1 MKQFYHYCA
10 DGQDSRNFI
19 ISRKDFIAAMN
30 IIALCAANS
39 GVIVV
44 AFSLED
50 SHPHILIYG
59 TAEECTEFKEMFE
72 TIYRHF
78 AVRSR
83 LGKGD
88 YRLYGELY
96 PIGDDFSYLKNVA
109 VYTIIQPTK
118 DGKRVMPYDYPWGTG
133 SLYFRDRRF
142 PPIWRFDDSGNIC
155 PVVSFGSLNK
165 QQQRE
170 MVHSR
175 TYTVPSDWIVC
186 NGIILPTNYVDVTR
200 FESIYGTHNGFRVF
214 LSNNRRKEEE
224 ILQRMAGNSRWPS
237 ACPRKKSEGIPG
249 ERLLSESESHDGR
262 ERVLAVLSGR
272 NIDAADADHY
282 PTIPCK
288 TDIYTDFSIEPR
300 TEHVMALKIT
310 GRLIRFAQAPNFQA
324 EKRRCAETSVIS
336 HNIGEKGNGG
346 SQRTREVRMHVL
358 QNMDSRTQS
367 GIYII
372 IEPPPHRQIDRTMH
386 VAY

>member
-155 PVVSFGSLNK
+155 PVVSFGSLSK

-224 ILQRMAGNSRWPS
+224 ILQHMAGERGVFLEDIEVRQLCGDESKLLFGTRD
-237 ACPRKKSEGIPG
+237 PRRLSPQ
-249 ERLLSESESHDGR
+249 ERI
-262 ERVLAVLSGR
+262 VLAQTLRRKHCISFRQLAMAVRLPEKEIRR
-272 NIDAADADHY
+272 N
-282 PTIPCK
+282 
-288 TDIYTDFSIEPR
+288 
-300 TEHVMALKIT
+300 
-310 GRLIRFAQAPNFQA
+310 
-324 EKRRCAETSVIS
+324 
-336 HNIGEKGNGG
+336 
-346 SQRTREVRMHVL
+346 TR
-358 QNMDSRTQS
+358 
-367 GIYII
+367 
-372 IEPPPHRQIDRTMH
+372 
-386 VAY
+386 